1 MESRR
6 VRSGGTPTPS
16 RGGQPRTIGEALE
29 TFLGRRGLRRAI
41 EDRRIFVEWEDL
53 VGIAAAREAYPV
65 RIERGIL
72 WIGVENAPQAN
83 HWLYLKPVML
93 EKIRQRYPGTGIRD
107 IRVLH
112 RPREGRQKR

>member
-1 MESRR
+1 M
-6 VRSGGTPTPS
+6 
-16 RGGQPRTIGEALE
+16 
-29 TFLGRRGLRRAI
+29 
-41 EDRRIFVEWEDL
+41 VEWEDL
-53 VGIAAAREAYPV
+53 VGPAAAREARPL

-93 EKIRQRYPGTGIRD
+93 QRIRQRYPGTGIRD

-112 RPREGRQKR
+112 RPGEGRQRT

>member
-1 MESRR
+1 MSTRQPRQTDSASSRR
-6 VRSGGTPTPS
+6 GG
-16 RGGQPRTIGEALE
+16 RPRTIGEALE
-29 TFLGRRGLRRAI
+29 SFLGKQGLRRAI

-53 VGIAAAREAYPV
+53 VGSAAARESRPL

-93 EKIRQRYPGTGIRD
+93 ERIRQRYPGTGIRD

-112 RPREGRQKR
+112 RPGEGRQKP